1 MAAPCIGASLMGK
14 RVRLHSLNSIVYN
27 DMLADVIGWDHST
40 NRCVRAAAII
50 RTYTPHKHTTTHQQ
64 LCNQWQQGNNRASC
78 CTCTLRAHRFM
89 VKLDGSGKELKVKP
103 ENMVFEDPADAPLA
117 AMAASMSDR

>member
-50 RTYTPHKHTTTHQQ
+50 RTNTPHKHKTTHQQ
-64 LCNQWQQGNNRASC
+64 LCNQWQQSNN
-78 CTCTLRAHRFM
+78 
-89 VKLDGSGKELKVKP
+89 
-103 ENMVFEDPADAPLA
+103 
-117 AMAASMSDR
+117 